1 MALMVLQRT
10 EALGGELI
18 VENKKG
24 FNLDH
29 EFSSEFIMINLLI
42 VEDQQMVREAISALV
57 GLDPFI
63 NVVGQA
69 EDGKAA
75 LKFIEQNKIDMVL
88 SDIEMPN
95 MSGIE
100 LVEILSKRHSDIKT
114 MIITTFSKA
123 GYTKRAMKADV
134 RAFILKEAP
143 SEHLINAIKSVNQG
157 RRVIDPELALLALSD
172 TDPLT
177 NKERKALKLA
187 GDGLK
192 TQDIAKTLFLS
203 EGTVRNY
210 LSEAMSKLN
219 AVNRVDAAR
228 IARQKG
234 WL

>member
-1 MALMVLQRT
+1 
-10 EALGGELI
+10 
-18 VENKKG
+18 
-24 FNLDH
+24 
-29 EFSSEFIMINLLI
+29 MINLLI

-123 GYTKRAMKADV
+123 GYIKRAMKADV

-187 GDGLK
+187 ADGLK

>member
-1 MALMVLQRT
+1 
-10 EALGGELI
+10 
-18 VENKKG
+18 
-24 FNLDH
+24 
-29 EFSSEFIMINLLI
+29 MINLLI

-123 GYTKRAMKADV
+123 GYIKRAIKADV

-187 GDGLK
+187 ADGLK

>member
-1 MALMVLQRT
+1 
-10 EALGGELI
+10 
-18 VENKKG
+18 
-24 FNLDH
+24 
-29 EFSSEFIMINLLI
+29 MINLLI

-114 MIITTFSKA
+114 MIMTTFSKA
-123 GYTKRAMKADV
+123 GYIKRAMKADV

>member
-1 MALMVLQRT
+1 
-10 EALGGELI
+10 
-18 VENKKG
+18 
-24 FNLDH
+24 
-29 EFSSEFIMINLLI
+29 MINLLI

-123 GYTKRAMKADV
+123 GYIKRAMKANV

-187 GDGLK
+187 ADGLK

>member
-1 MALMVLQRT
+1 
-10 EALGGELI
+10 
-18 VENKKG
+18 
-24 FNLDH
+24 
-29 EFSSEFIMINLLI
+29 MINLLI

-123 GYTKRAMKADV
+123 GYIKRAMKADV

-187 GDGLK
+187 ADGLK
-192 TQDIAKTLFLS
+192 TQDIAKALFLS

>member
-1 MALMVLQRT
+1 
-10 EALGGELI
+10 
-18 VENKKG
+18 
-24 FNLDH
+24 
-29 EFSSEFIMINLLI
+29 MINLLI

-123 GYTKRAMKADV
+123 GYIKRAMKADV

-172 TDPLT
+172 TDQLT